1 MDKKEEKGLGI
12 TQFLNE
18 LAARSTTQTSAEMR
32 SQLLAFMKVRSA
44 LSELELKGIQILE
57 PDFVERYELDLSKRE
72 KPASALDFIL
82 RKENVEL
89 QLEVKYRKDKEM
101 TLFRQDLERYHTV
114 LSNNAKT
121 EELLIT
127 WVDGDLPTLALD
139 LSQIQRYLSGREEVS
154 LEVSS
159 FEPLCEAVMHAF
171 ERHRPDWSKAVEIA
185 LGKGPRY
192 DARQLFIEAL
202 RANIDKLKA
211 TAEMR
216 RYPDRKQVAQSISE
230 SDIRNLERIFDE
242 SRTGKLTPEY
252 VEGLLRELAAW

>member
-1 MDKKEEKGLGI
+1 MERKERNSTGI
-12 TQFLNE
+12 PQFFDE
-18 LAARSTTQTSAEMR
+18 LVARSATQTSAEMR
-32 SQLLAFMKVRSA
+32 SQLLAFTKVRSA

-57 PDFVERYELDLSKRE
+57 PDFVERYELGLAKQQ

-89 QLEVKYRKDKEM
+89 QLEVKCRRGKDI
-101 TLFRQDLERYHTV
+101 LLLRQDFERYHTV

-121 EELLIT
+121 EEILIT
-127 WVDGDLPTLALD
+127 WVDSDLPSLMLD
-139 LSQIQRYLSGREEVS
+139 LSQIQKYLSGGEQVSIEVS
-154 LEVSS
+154 LL
-159 FEPLCEAVMHAF
+159 EPLLEAVMHTF

-192 DARQLFIEAL
+192 DARELFIESL
-202 RANIDKLKA
+202 KANIERLKA

-216 RYPDRKQVAQSISE
+216 RYPDRKQVAQSISD
-230 SDIRNLERIFDE
+230 SDIWNLERIFDE

-252 VEGLLRELAAW
+252 VEEKLKQLVS